1 MTDKCIVMGAAGRD
15 FHDFLTFLRERP
27 QLRVI
32 CFTAEQI
39 PFIDARTFPASLAG
53 PHYPEGI
60 PIEPESELPRLI
72 REHDVDYVFLSYS
85 DLAHEEVMHKA
96 SIVQAAGASFALLGP
111 KHTQLV
117 SRRPVVSVTA
127 ARTGSG
133 KSPISQAIAR
143 RLADRGVRAAV
154 LRHPMPYGDLA
165 RQAVQRFATPADLD
179 VHECTIEER
188 EEYEPYL
195 EMGLV
200 IWAGVDYRSI
210 LAAAEEEADLILW
223 DGGNNDTSFVRA
235 DLSIVV
241 LDALRPG
248 HETRY
253 YPGETNLRVADVL
266 VLSKVAQAT
275 PEALAA
281 LHATAARANPDAVV
295 VEADLEVHATPAEA
309 IRGRRVLVVE
319 DGPTITHGGMP
330 SGAGLLAARAG
341 GAAEI
346 LDPRPFAVGTIAE
359 AYAKFDHIGP
369 VLPALGYS
377 DAQRH
382 ELEQTIARAKPDAVV
397 DGSPARLDR
406 LLDLEAVPIVQVGYR
421 FAQRSGPDLFAAV
434 DRLLESGSA

>member
-1 MTDKCIVMGAAGRD
+1 MTDRCIVMGAAGRD
-15 FHDFLTFLRERP
+15 FHDFITFLRERP
-27 QLRVI
+27 QLRVV

-60 PIEPESELPRLI
+60 PIEPESELARLI
-72 REHDVDYVFLSYS
+72 VEHDVDYVFLSYS
-85 DLAHEEVMHKA
+85 DLPHEEVMHKA
-96 SIVQAAGASFALLGP
+96 SIAQAAGASFALLGP
-111 KHTQLV
+111 KHTQIR
-117 SRRPVVSVTA
+117 SSKPVVSVTA

-133 KSPISQAIAR
+133 KSPLSQAIAR

-165 RQAVQRFATPADLD
+165 KQAVQRFATAADLD
-179 VHECTIEER
+179 AHECTIEER

-195 EMGLV
+195 DLGLV
-200 IWAGVDYRSI
+200 VWAGVDYPSI
-210 LAAAEEEADLILW
+210 LAAAEQEADLILW
-223 DGGNNDTSFVRA
+223 DGGNNDTSFVKA

-253 YPGETNLRVADVL
+253 YPGETNLRVADLL
-266 VLSKVAQAT
+266 VLSKAAQAT

-281 LHATAARANPDAVV
+281 LRATAARTNPDAGI
-295 VEADLEVHATPAEA
+295 VEADLVVHAEPEGVIA
-309 IRGRRVLVVE
+309 GKRVLVVE

-330 SGAGLLAARAG
+330 SGAGLLAATAG

-346 LDPRPFAVGTIAE
+346 LDPRPFAVGTIAK
-359 AYAKFDHIGP
+359 AYAAYPHIGP

-382 ELEQTIARAKPDAVV
+382 ELEATIAAAAPDLVV
-397 DGSPARLDR
+397 DGSPAHLDR
-406 LLDLEAVPIVQVGYR
+406 LLRLEVPVVQVRYR
-421 FAQRSGPDLFAAV
+421 FEARSGPDLFAAV
-434 DRLLESGSA
+434 DALLESAT

>member
-1 MTDKCIVMGAAGRD
+1 MTDRCIVMGAAGRD

-27 QLRVI
+27 QLKVV

-53 PHYPEGI
+53 PHYPDGI
-60 PIEPESELPRLI
+60 PIEPESELARLI
-72 REHDVDYVFLSYS
+72 AEHDVDYVFLSYS

-165 RQAVQRFATPADLD
+165 KQAVQRFATPADLD
-179 VHECTIEER
+179 LHACTIEER

-195 EMGLV
+195 DLGLT
-200 IWAGVDYRSI
+200 IWAGVDYRRI
-210 LAAAEEEADLILW
+210 LAAAEEEAELILW
-223 DGGNNDTSFVRA
+223 DGGNNDTSFLRA
-235 DLSIVV
+235 DLSVVV

-253 YPGETNLRVADVL
+253 YPGETNLRLADVL
-266 VLSKVAQAT
+266 VLSKAGQAS
-275 PEALAA
+275 PEALAS
-281 LHATAARANPDAVV
+281 LRATAARANPDAVV
-295 VEADLEVHATPAEA
+295 IEADLVVHAHPEGA
-309 IRGRRVLVVE
+309 IRGRRALVVE

-330 SGAGLLAARAG
+330 SGAGMIAALAG

-346 LDPRPFAVGTIAE
+346 VDPRPHALGTIAK
-359 AYAKFDHIGP
+359 AYASYPHIGP

-377 DAQRH
+377 DAQRR
-382 ELEQTIARAKPDAVV
+382 ELEETIARAAPDVVV
-397 DGSPARLDR
+397 DGSPAHLDR
-406 LLDLEAVPIVQVGYR
+406 LLAISVPIVQVGYR
-421 FAQRSGPDLFAAV
+421 FAQRSGPDLFARV
-434 DRLLESGSA
+434 DALLAASAT